1 MSKPRQTTANE
12 PRGDAVGPLLYWGV
26 FLLFGPI
33 GVLVG
38 LIQPEPAGWVI
49 GLALVIFSGVI
60 ATGWL
65 YAIQRRR
72 YWLLV
77 PINLLAFLYPPFIFS
92 TLYRIRFFNAGYE
105 WSPFT
110 RRAVLAAMVVA
121 LISVGFVLIVK
132 YIRQES
138 RAAERARAELS
149 VAKGIHA
156 RVAPPIDLWQGP
168 IDVLGRSRSSE
179 EMGGDLI
186 DAIAAPGA
194 RAVEV
199 ILADVSGHGVG
210 AGIVMSMLK
219 SAIRTRLTSR
229 VPLATLLADI
239 NGVLTDLTDEHMFAT
254 IACARIYEDGRV
266 EYALAGHLPI
276 IVATAE
282 GKARRIEE
290 LANENLPIG
299 ITHDEV
305 YVSGSAMLRPG
316 DSLLFVTDGLTEVRH
331 RVGGDELGL
340 APLRDA
346 FAAHADAPLSEICER
361 LFSLA
366 DTHGRRSDDQSV
378 LLVRFAPG
386 A

>member
-1 MSKPRQTTANE
+1 MSKPRHTSAGE
-12 PRGDAVGPLLYWGV
+12 PQGDAVSPLLYWGV

-65 YAIQRRR
+65 HAIQRRR
-72 YWLLV
+72 FWLLV
-77 PINLLAFLYPPFIFS
+77 PINLLAILFPPFIFS
-92 TLYRIRFFNAGYE
+92 TLYRLRFFNAGYE
-105 WSPFT
+105 WSPFA
-110 RRAVLAAMVVA
+110 RRAVLAAMVVV

-156 RVAPPIDLWQGP
+156 RVAPPIDLRQGP
-168 IDVLGRSRSSE
+168 IEVLGRSRSSE

-254 IACARIYEDGRV
+254 VACARIYEDGRV

-290 LANENLPIG
+290 LANDNLPIG

-305 YVSGSAMLRPG
+305 FVSGSATLRPG

-331 RVGGDELGL
+331 RVGGHELGL

-361 LFSLA
+361 LFTLA